1 MVDHWWQTETG
12 WPIVAN
18 PVGLGMLPVKLGS
31 PSVPMPGYD
40 VHVVDDAAKP
50 LAVGTMGSIVIK
62 LPLPPGCLPTLYRQ
76 DERMRESYLSEFP
89 GYYKTADAGFID
101 EDGYLTILGRT
112 DDIIN
117 VAGHRLSTGGM
128 EEVVASHPDV
138 AECAVLGVKDE
149 VKGEAPCGFVVLKA
163 GVNRPTHEIETEVV
177 QLVRD
182 KIGPVAAFKM
192 AFVVPRLPKTR
203 SGKILRGTMKKIADH
218 DPVGR
223 PRRRSRIR
231 RRWTRSEQALA
242 ARARLAAP
250 SDERAPRL
258 ARRRTALYMSR
269 DRHDRAA
276 LRPVTR
282 GSPTSKWTAM
292 TSSPSTAPHV
302 ANFTLSNG
310 LDVVV
315 IPDHRAPVVTHM
327 VWYRNGA
334 ADDPPGKSGIAH
346 FLEHLMFK
354 GTKRHPK
361 GEFSEFISEV
371 GGMENAFTGNDFTA
385 YFQQIAKQ
393 HLKACMAFEADRM
406 TGLTLTDDIVAPER
420 DVVLEERRMHCDS
433 DPGAQLGE
441 AVQAALFTHHPYGIP
456 VIGWGHE
463 IEGLNRED
471 ALAYYRRFYTPENA
485 ILVVAG
491 DVEPDEARAL
501 AEETYGKI
509 KPRGAK
515 PERVRPMEP
524 PTVANRLVTVADDKV
539 EQPGWQRHYLAPSA
553 RTAPEGEAEAL
564 ELLAHLFGGGQ
575 TSFLYRTLV
584 IEERIAVSAWS
595 YYHGAAVDQSRFIV
609 NMTPAPG
616 VSLEMLDKAFDR
628 ALTRFVQD
636 GIEAGD
642 LERAKTRMV
651 ADAIYA
657 RDSQS
662 DLARWY
668 GSSLAIGQTLRDVE
682 EWPARIERVSAEDVT
697 EAARRWLDHK
707 PAVTGLPHASRRGGG
722 LSALG
727 LPAPIGAKK
736 TNPTETLTGNAH
748 AKAPRRFILPF
759 RRQCRR
765 RRQPARLEI
774 LARPVSRGAG
784 RFARIRHARR
794 RGAGPGGKGGPGR
807 ADGGPSSTRARAN
820 WIRRPFTALWTRKRS
835 KCRSIAT
842 AIIGAGACAR

>member
-1 MVDHWWQTETG
+1 MIAPLCG
-12 WPIVAN
+12 RSGGA
-18 PVGLGMLPVKLGS
+18 LPFS
-31 PSVPMPGYD
+31 
-40 VHVVDDAAKP
+40 
-50 LAVGTMGSIVIK
+50 
-62 LPLPPGCLPTLYRQ
+62 
-76 DERMRESYLSEFP
+76 
-89 GYYKTADAGFID
+89 
-101 EDGYLTILGRT
+101 
-112 DDIIN
+112 
-117 VAGHRLSTGGM
+117 
-128 EEVVASHPDV
+128 
-138 AECAVLGVKDE
+138 
-149 VKGEAPCGFVVLKA
+149 
-163 GVNRPTHEIETEVV
+163 
-177 QLVRD
+177 
-182 KIGPVAAFKM
+182 IGP
-192 AFVVPRLPKTR
+192 L
-203 SGKILRGTMKKIADH
+203 
-218 DPVGR
+218 
-223 PRRRSRIR
+223 
-231 RRWTRSEQALA
+231 
-242 ARARLAAP
+242 
-250 SDERAPRL
+250 
-258 ARRRTALYMSR
+258 
-269 DRHDRAA
+269 
-276 LRPVTR
+276 
-282 GSPTSKWTAM
+282 M
-292 TSSPSTAPHV
+292 TSSASSAPQV
-302 ANFTLSNG
+302 TNFTLANG

-334 ADDPPGKSGIAH
+334 ADDPLGKSGIAH

-420 DVVLEERRMHCDS
+420 DVVLEERRMHCDT

-471 ALAYYRRFYTPENA
+471 ALAYYKRFYTPENA

-491 DVEPDEARAL
+491 DVEPKEARAL

-509 KPRGAK
+509 KPRGGK
-515 PERVRPMEP
+515 PQRVRPMEP
-524 PTVANRLVTVADDKV
+524 PTVANRLVKVADDKV

-553 RTAPEGEAEAL
+553 LTAPEGEAEAL
-564 ELLAHLFGGGQ
+564 ELLAHLLGGGQ

-584 IEERIAVSAWS
+584 IEERIAVSAWA
-595 YYHGAAVDQSRFIV
+595 YYHGAAVDQSRFII

-628 ALTRFVQD
+628 VLAKFVHD

-682 EWPARIERVSAEDVT
+682 EWPTRIERVTAEDVIG
-697 EAARRWLDHK
+697 AARRWLDHK
-707 PAVTGLPHASRRGGG
+707 PAVTGYLMPLIEEA
-722 LSALG
+722 A
-727 LPAPIGAKK
+727 
-736 TNPTETLTGNAH
+736 
-748 AKAPRRFILPF
+748 
-759 RRQCRR
+759 
-765 RRQPARLEI
+765 
-774 LARPVSRGAG
+774 
-784 RFARIRHARR
+784 
-794 RGAGPGGKGGPGR
+794 
-807 ADGGPSSTRARAN
+807 
-820 WIRRPFTALWTRKRS
+820 
-835 KCRSIAT
+835 
-842 AIIGAGACAR
+842 

>member
-1 MVDHWWQTETG
+1 MITPLCG
-12 WPIVAN
+12 WLGGLAN
-18 PVGLGMLPVKLGS
+18 
-31 PSVPMPGYD
+31 
-40 VHVVDDAAKP
+40 
-50 LAVGTMGSIVIK
+50 
-62 LPLPPGCLPTLYRQ
+62 
-76 DERMRESYLSEFP
+76 F
-89 GYYKTADAGFID
+89 
-101 EDGYLTILGRT
+101 
-112 DDIIN
+112 
-117 VAGHRLSTGGM
+117 
-128 EEVVASHPDV
+128 
-138 AECAVLGVKDE
+138 
-149 VKGEAPCGFVVLKA
+149 
-163 GVNRPTHEIETEVV
+163 
-177 QLVRD
+177 
-182 KIGPVAAFKM
+182 
-192 AFVVPRLPKTR
+192 
-203 SGKILRGTMKKIADH
+203 
-218 DPVGR
+218 
-223 PRRRSRIR
+223 
-231 RRWTRSEQALA
+231 
-242 ARARLAAP
+242 
-250 SDERAPRL
+250 
-258 ARRRTALYMSR
+258 
-269 DRHDRAA
+269 DR
-276 LRPVTR
+276 
-282 GSPTSKWTAM
+282 TAM
-292 TSSPSTAPHV
+292 TSSPSSTLQV

-327 VWYRNGA
+327 IWYRNGA
-334 ADDPPGKSGIAH
+334 ADDPQGKSGIAH

-361 GEFSEFISEV
+361 GEFSEFVSEV

-406 TGLTLTDDIVAPER
+406 TGLILTDDIVAPER

-491 DVEPDEARAL
+491 DVEPEEARKL

-515 PERVRPMEP
+515 PERVRPTEP

-553 RTAPEGEAEAL
+553 RTAPEGDAEAL

-584 IEERIAVSAWS
+584 MEERIAVSAWA
-595 YYHGAAVDQSRFIV
+595 YYHGATVDQSRFIV

-628 ALTRFVQD
+628 ALARFVQE
-636 GIEAGD
+636 GVEAGD

-697 EAARRWLDHK
+697 QAARRWLDHK
-707 PAVTGLPHASRRGGG
+707 PAVTGHLMPLVEEA
-722 LSALG
+722 A
-727 LPAPIGAKK
+727 
-736 TNPTETLTGNAH
+736 
-748 AKAPRRFILPF
+748 
-759 RRQCRR
+759 
-765 RRQPARLEI
+765 
-774 LARPVSRGAG
+774 
-784 RFARIRHARR
+784 
-794 RGAGPGGKGGPGR
+794 
-807 ADGGPSSTRARAN
+807 
-820 WIRRPFTALWTRKRS
+820 
-835 KCRSIAT
+835 
-842 AIIGAGACAR
+842 